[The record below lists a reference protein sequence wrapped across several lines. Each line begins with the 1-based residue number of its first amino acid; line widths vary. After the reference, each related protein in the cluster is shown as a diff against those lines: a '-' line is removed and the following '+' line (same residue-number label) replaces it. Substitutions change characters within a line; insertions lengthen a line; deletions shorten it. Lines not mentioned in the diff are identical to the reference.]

1 MLLSND
7 NGLMSLWKGYNFCLL
22 QAIWLVKKGH
32 NPYLSSFSIHDTSLA
47 CDPLFGFFRSLTPQQ
62 EQVRNV
68 ILIRI
73 RINRHILLSCWLNL
87 NLCIFTYMDHSL
99 YVCKI
104 LCFHRISWKMS
115 SLYQPHNIVAFLSC
129 LKWNYFL
136 LKSHLKKSSLNFNL
150 VKTFYMITNIMGNKK
165 YFRFISRYSVYI
177 GLLNI
182 LQLTLVISN
191 SMGPWKKFESTVVR
205 LKRSYENTR
214 SVVCLM
220 MKGRQL
226 KLNFEDLKPAM
237 SRFLERF

>member
-1 MLLSND
+1 M
-7 NGLMSLWKGYNFCLL
+7 
-22 QAIWLVKKGH
+22 
-32 NPYLSSFSIHDTSLA
+32 
-47 CDPLFGFFRSLTPQQ
+47 
-62 EQVRNV
+62 
-68 ILIRI
+68 
-73 RINRHILLSCWLNL
+73 SCWINL

-136 LKSHLKKSSLNFNL
+136 LKSHLKKSSFNFNL

-177 GLLNI
+177 ELLNI

-205 LKRSYENTR
+205 LEELRKYQKCSLFNDERETTRAKFWRSKTSNVPILGTILSLFDVFVAVFSPFYYNCQLRVKKIQISQNYT
-214 SVVCLM
+214 SSLI
-220 MKGRQL
+220 KINFRQIIQ
-226 KLNFEDLKPAM
+226 
-237 SRFLERF
+237 